1 MDDELYLDE
10 VVEVVAIFR
19 RGHQPCQPVKFRRG
33 NGQEVTIR
41 RISLG
46 FEHQRGARTMHIFD
60 VTDKQADYRLEFDS
74 ITLVWRLTREADHV
88 S

>member
-10 VVEVVAIFR
+10 VVEVVAL
-19 RGHQPCQPVKFRRG
+19 FRRG

-41 RISLG
+41 RVGLG

-60 VTDKQADYRLEFDS
+60 VTDEQADYRLEFDS
-74 ITLVWRLTREADHV
+74 ITLVWRLPREADHV